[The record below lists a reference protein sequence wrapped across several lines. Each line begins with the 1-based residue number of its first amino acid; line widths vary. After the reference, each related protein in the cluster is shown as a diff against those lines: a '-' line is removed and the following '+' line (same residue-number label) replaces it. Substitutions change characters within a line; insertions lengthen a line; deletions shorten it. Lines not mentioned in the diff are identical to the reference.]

1 MSASNPVPNHRR
13 CGFSLVELMVAL
25 VFTSILMA
33 GMFKIFQA
41 STSTFASLSET
52 LAIQRN
58 ARWGLNLL
66 QEELLQAGF
75 LLPPYTASNLNPT
88 SSNAQPPLLMQ
99 KTDYIPPDETVPVD
113 ELQMVIDMPMNVGG
127 SLTAKPNV
135 GDTTL
140 AVLIPSGASEIKD
153 GDVMMMQDSNWELF
167 TVKDA
172 SSDTVNIKSETS
184 FTPLQDSFGNQVQPF
199 RHATVQ
205 YLHKATAEFAFYR
218 PMTVVR
224 YTVVP
229 RKLDPSDPEGTVP
242 CLVRQRRPL
251 SVSPNSIWAPD
262 KDTPQT
268 TAPADEQILLEG
280 VTGFRVD
287 WSFDGGKKWVRA
299 GGSGDDWASVRG
311 AVNDVLTKSAS
322 PVVQLSRGVSNID
335 DPFWPRY
342 IPILIRID
350 VSTRTRIK
358 RTEYNPSLDPKNPQ
372 ATFRTRTETLLLSP
386 RNFGLG
392 AL

>member
-1 MSASNPVPNHRR
+1 MSACSAVPNARR
-13 CGFSLVELMVAL
+13 RGFSLVELLVAL
-25 VFTSILMA
+25 VFTAILMA
-33 GMFKIFQA
+33 GMFKVFQA

-66 QEELLQAGF
+66 QEEVLQAGF
-75 LLPPYTASNLNPT
+75 LLPPYETPGLNPT
-88 SSNAQPPLLMQ
+88 SAGAQPPLLMQ

-113 ELQMVIDMPMNVGG
+113 ELQMVIDMPLNVGG
-127 SLTAKPNV
+127 TLTKDPAL
-135 GDTTL
+135 GDT
-140 AVLIPSGASEIKD
+140 VLEVSIPSGASDIKD
-153 GDVMMMQDSNWELF
+153 GDVMIIQDSNWEVF
-167 TVKDA
+167 TVTGATAGSVTIKTA
-172 SSDTVNIKSETS
+172 TSS
-184 FTPLQDSFGNQVQPF
+184 TPLQDAYGNQVQPF

-205 YLHKATAEFAFYR
+205 YAHRATAEFAFYR
-218 PMTVVR
+218 PMSVVR

-229 RKLDPSDPEGTVP
+229 RKLDPSDPKGTVP

-251 SVSPNSIWAPD
+251 SIAPNDIWAPD

-287 WSFDGGKKWVRA
+287 WSLDGGKTWLRA
-299 GGSGDDWASVRG
+299 GGSGDDWASIRSVVDKALG
-311 AVNDVLTKSAS
+311 TSTS
-322 PVVQLSRGVSNID
+322 PVIKQSLGVTNLQ
-335 DPFWPRY
+335 DPYWPRY
-342 IPILIRID
+342 VPILIRLD
-350 VSTRTRIK
+350 VSTRTRLR
-358 RTEYNPSLDPKNPQ
+358 RTEYNPTLDPKNPV

-392 AL
+392 PL